1 MRRMS
6 EQLFGVETTLKEQRS
21 EQIDLLQTIKVP
33 KNLLYLTDRLP
44 KPFYQE
50 IPDEKKEEKPKQRS
64 KKPKKLKSTDE
75 YSPVGEENSARDS
88 KL

>member
-1 MRRMS
+1 MQEKTDKKNGAATEEAVSRRKFITRTAVAAGAVGATALALS
-6 EQLFGVETTLKEQRS
+6 AC
-21 EQIDLLQTIKVP
+21 
-33 KNLLYLTDRLP
+33 
-44 KPFYQE
+44 
-50 IPDEKKEEKPKQRS
+50 DEKKEEKPKQRS